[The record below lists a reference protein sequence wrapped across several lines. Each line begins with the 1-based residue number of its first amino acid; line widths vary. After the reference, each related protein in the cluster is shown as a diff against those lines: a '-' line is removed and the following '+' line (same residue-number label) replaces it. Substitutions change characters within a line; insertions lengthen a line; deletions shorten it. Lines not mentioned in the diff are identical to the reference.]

1 MRDLHLCVM
10 MLDMKLVLSQSHQ
23 NDPTRRDTEQEL
35 VASLLMQDRI
45 EVILVQDIA
54 QLEEESTDALC
65 LQGIRGDM
73 LVVAWHNSV
82 DCTELLRRLGIVGK
96 FDGDNATTSPLP
108 IVLPSG
114 QYNAMQRRI
123 AFLDL
128 ASITNPSNARQ
139 QILTLL
145 RAGKQN
151 REPIP
156 TPAGHASV
164 NSALSPA
171 KPVKVMPRRGEETT
185 PLDDLDLLLDEMD
198 DANL

>member
-1 MRDLHLCVM
+1 
-10 MLDMKLVLSQSHQ
+10 
-23 NDPTRRDTEQEL
+23 
-35 VASLLMQDRI
+35 
-45 EVILVQDIA
+45 
-54 QLEEESTDALC
+54 
-65 LQGIRGDM
+65 
-73 LVVAWHNSV
+73 
-82 DCTELLRRLGIVGK
+82 
-96 FDGDNATTSPLP
+96 
-108 IVLPSG
+108 
-114 QYNAMQRRI
+114 MQRRI

-128 ASITNPSNARQ
+128 TSITDPSNARQ

-164 NSALSPA
+164 NSALSLA
-171 KPVKVMPRRGEETT
+171 KPVKVMPRRSEETT